1 MSFVVAAVLSLLF
14 AFSCQMKIIIMIIKA
29 TGRLT
34 FPPQAKLDRAVPI
47 FLREKERKKR
57 DKESYLESGNGAVQF
72 ERFLN

>member
-1 MSFVVAAVLSLLF
+1 
-14 AFSCQMKIIIMIIKA
+14 MIIKA